1 MSIGLKEKLLSTL
14 KQNSTQY
21 DTSLFRKLYL
31 TYLKKNVNTI
41 FNLLLQQSSLENL
54 YRIEIISS

>member
-1 MSIGLKEKLLSTL
+1 MSIGLKEKLLSTQ

-31 TYLKKNVNTI
+31 TYLKKMSTPPSTFFFKNHP
-41 FNLLLQQSSLENL
+41 
-54 YRIEIISS
+54 

>member
-31 TYLKKNVNTI
+31 IYLKKMSTPPSTFF
-41 FNLLLQQSSLENL
+41 FNNHPQKIL